1 MTKLDWEKT
10 NRAQM
15 PKATKPKSQA
25 QKRQE
30 AVSKA
35 YNNGTVRERERIIKL
50 IRRVVSEHHSRK
62 IQNVPSLLLIQ
73 LIEEGE
79 QK

>member
-1 MTKLDWEKT
+1 MTRTISFEYDPEHIPKLKDEIEVMMMQIKDE
-10 NRAQM
+10 AY
-15 PKATKPKSQA
+15 
-25 QKRQE
+25 QKGIV
-30 AVSKA
+30 A
-35 YNNGTVRERERIIKL
+35 ERERIIKL